1 MTPAQN
7 IPRQPCFG
15 LQAFGKVYA
24 AISFVNIPMVV
35 TAAGQ
40 NQSVGIGILP
50 GFLTPVVMVEGMTV
64 DFHSVKKCVIGGSAF
79 VAEGMGVDQKPA
91 LAVGEVRQLFLRKT
105 PTKGGFRCEKDC
117 RA

>member
-1 MTPAQN
+1 MTPAQ
-7 IPRQPCFG
+7 IFPQLCFG

-24 AISFVNIPMVV
+24 AMSFVNIPMVV

-79 VAEGMGVDQKPA
+79 VAEGMGVNQKPA
-91 LAVGEVRQLFLRKT
+91 LAVGEVRQLF
-105 PTKGGFRCEKDC
+105 
-117 RA
+117 